1 MEPLFENL
9 QADEEIERGSQISS
23 EDEVDDVKDNP
34 AKEQTEKV
42 ELKEEPSLPNI
53 ARNVTEVI
61 QLQN

>member
-42 ELKEEPSLPNI
+42 ELKEEPILPNI